1 MTNTTILLLVFSVVL
16 AGLLS
21 YYHYFYKAKSHSK
34 WNWLLAFLRFASY
47 LLVFL
52 LLINPII
59 SRSTYE
65 IQKTPLP
72 IVVDNSKS
80 ISFLEKNENNRKVY
94 EQIMANNS
102 IQEKFDTQLFAL
114 ANDLQPATTFDFSGN
129 QTNIAAVADNLKQL
143 YRNKKHPIVLLTDGN
158 QTVGKDYVY
167 NFQEN
172 TSVYPVVLGDTT
184 TVFDLK
190 INDLN
195 VNKYAF
201 LKNKFPVE
209 IFVQYNGTKAITTD
223 FAIQNGDQ
231 TIFKQKVSFTKDKK
245 VQTVSVLLE
254 ASSVGLQK
262 YKAVISSSILEK
274 NTTNNSKNFAVEIID
289 QKSEIAIVSDI
300 IHPDISALKRSI
312 ESNVMRKVTVFKS
325 NEISLLENINLVI
338 FYQPITA
345 FKSIF
350 ETTKKANTNTFL
362 ITGKHTDF
370 NFLNQFQDDFSFKM
384 TNQVENYSAQFDAT
398 FNLFA
403 QENIGFENFPP
414 LENTF
419 GTITPKKNQAALLQ
433 ARIRTVTLE
442 NPLLAFAEE
451 GTQRKAYLFGEN
463 IWKWRMESYLQKKS
477 FTDFDLFM
485 DKIIQFLSANSSK
498 KSLIV
503 SHESFYNSGESI
515 TISAQY
521 FNKNYEFDDKAQLTI
536 QVINNAT
543 KASKAYDFLKST
555 SNYEVNFDNLSK
567 GNYSFI
573 VKEKASNTTYKS
585 NFEVLDF
592 EMEKQF
598 VNPDVSRLQQLA
610 TNNSG
615 ELFHPNQI
623 VSLIKKLLENPNFS
637 PIEKEVIKKSPL
649 IEWFWLLIL
658 LVFTLGLEWFIRKYN
673 GLL

>member
-21 YYHYFYKAKSHSK
+21 YYHYFYKAKSQSK
-34 WNWLLAFLRFASY
+34 WNWLLAFLRFTSY

-65 IQKTPLP
+65 VEKTPLP
-72 IVVDNSKS
+72 LVVDNSKS
-80 ISFLEKNENNRKVY
+80 IPFLEKNENNWKIH
-94 EQIMANNS
+94 EQITTNKAL
-102 IQEKFDTQLFAL
+102 QEKFDVQLFAL

-143 YRNKKHPIVLLTDGN
+143 YRNKKYPIVLLTDGN

-172 TSVYPVVLGDTT
+172 TTVFPIVLGDTA

-209 IFVQYNGTKAITTD
+209 VFVQYNGTKAITAD
-223 FAIQNGDQ
+223 FAIQNGNQ

-245 VQTVSVLLE
+245 VQTISALLE
-254 ASSVGLQK
+254 ATSVELQK
-262 YKAVISSSILEK
+262 YKAVISSGIPEK
-274 NTTNNSKNFAVEIID
+274 NTSNNTKNFAVEIID

-312 ESNVMRKVTVFKS
+312 ESNVMRKVNVFKP
-325 NEISLLENINLVI
+325 NEISSLEKINLVI
-338 FYQPITA
+338 FYQPTAA

-350 ETTKKANTNTFL
+350 ETTQKANTNTFL

-370 NFLNQFQDDFSFKM
+370 NFLNQIQDDFSFKM
-384 TNQVENYSAQFDAT
+384 TNQVENYSPQFDAT

-414 LENTF
+414 LENAF
-419 GTITPKKNQAALLQ
+419 GTITAKKNQATLLQ

-463 IWKWRMESYLQKKS
+463 IWKWRIETYLQKKT

-485 DKIIQFLSANSSK
+485 DKTIQFLSANSSK

-503 SHESFYNSGESI
+503 SHESFYNSGETI

-536 QVINNAT
+536 QVINNET
-543 KASKAYDFLKST
+543 KASKTYDFLKSS

-567 GNYSFI
+567 GNYSFV
-573 VKEKASNTTYKS
+573 VKEKSSNATYKS
-585 NFEVLDF
+585 SFEVLDF

-598 VNPDVSRLQQLA
+598 VNPDISRLQQLA
-610 TNNSG
+610 TNTNG

-623 VSLIKKLLENPNFS
+623 EALIEQLLKNPNFS
-637 PIEKEVIKKSPL
+637 PVEKEVTKKSPL
-649 IEWFWLLIL
+649 IEWFWLLVL
-658 LVFTLGLEWFIRKYN
+658 LVLTLGSEWFIRKYN

>member
-1 MTNTTILLLVFSVVL
+1 MTNTTILLLIFSVVL
-16 AGLLS
+16 AGVLS
-21 YYHYFYKAKSHSK
+21 YYQYFHKAKSQSK

-65 IQKTPLP
+65 VEKTPLP
-72 IVVDNSKS
+72 LVVDNSKS
-80 ISFLEKNENNRKVY
+80 IPFLEKNENNWKIY
-94 EQIMANNS
+94 EQIATNKAL
-102 IQEKFDTQLFAL
+102 QDKFDVQLFGL
-114 ANDLQPATTFDFSGN
+114 ANDLQPATTFDYSGN

-143 YRNKKHPIVLLTDGN
+143 YRNKKYPIVLLTDGN

-209 IFVQYNGTKAITTD
+209 VFVQYNGTKAITAD
-223 FAIQNGDQ
+223 FAIQNGNQ
-231 TIFKQKVSFTKDKK
+231 TVFKQKVSFTKDKK
-245 VQTVSVLLE
+245 VQTISALLE

-262 YKAVISSSILEK
+262 YKAVISSSNQEK
-274 NTTNNSKNFAVEIID
+274 NTTNNSKNFAIEIID

-325 NEISLLENINLVI
+325 NEISSLENINLVI
-338 FYQPITA
+338 FYQPTTA

-350 ETTKKANTNTFL
+350 ETTKKANTNTFI

-370 NFLNQFQDDFSFKM
+370 NFLNQSQDDFSFKM

-414 LENTF
+414 LENAF
-419 GTITPKKNQAALLQ
+419 GTITTKKNQTALLQ
-433 ARIRTVTLE
+433 ARIRTVTLD

-451 GTQRKAYLFGEN
+451 GTKRKAYLFGEN

-485 DKIIQFLSANSSK
+485 DKTIQFLSANSSK

-503 SHESFYNSGESI
+503 SHESFYNSGETI

-536 QVINNAT
+536 QVINNET
-543 KASKAYDFLKST
+543 KASKTYDFLKSS

-567 GNYSFI
+567 GNYSFV
-573 VKEKASNTTYKS
+573 VKEKSSNATYKS

-610 TNNSG
+610 LNTNG
-615 ELFHPNQI
+615 ELFHPNQ
-623 VSLIKKLLENPNFS
+623 VELLIKKLLENPNFS

-649 IEWFWLLIL
+649 IEWFWLLIFL
-658 LVFTLGLEWFIRKYN
+658 LLTLGSEWFIRKYN

>member
-21 YYHYFYKAKSHSK
+21 YYHYFYKAKSQSK

-47 LLVFL
+47 VLVFL

-65 IQKTPLP
+65 VQKTPLP
-72 IVVDNSKS
+72 LVVDNSKS
-80 ISFLEKNENNRKVY
+80 IPFLEKNETNWKVY
-94 EQIMANNS
+94 EQITTNKAL
-102 IQEKFDTQLFAL
+102 QEKFDVQLFAL
-114 ANDLQPATTFDFSGN
+114 SNDLQPATTFDFSGN
-129 QTNIAAVADNLKQL
+129 QTNIAAVADNLKQVH
-143 YRNKKHPIVLLTDGN
+143 RNKKYPIVILTDGN

-172 TSVYPVVLGDTT
+172 TSVYPIVLGDTT

-201 LKNKFPVE
+201 LKNKFPIEV
-209 IFVQYNGTKAITTD
+209 FVQYNGTKAITAD
-223 FAIQNGDQ
+223 FAIQNGNQ

-245 VQTVSVLLE
+245 VQTISALLE
-254 ASSVGLQK
+254 ATSVGLQK
-262 YKAVISSSILEK
+262 YKAVISSSIKEK

-289 QKSEIAIVSDI
+289 QKSEIAIISDI

-325 NEISLLENINLVI
+325 NEISSLEDINLIV
-338 FYQPITA
+338 FYQPIAA

-370 NFLNQFQDDFSFKM
+370 NFINQFQNDFSFKM

-419 GTITPKKNQAALLQ
+419 GTITPKKNQAKLLQ

-442 NPLLAFAEE
+442 NPLLVFAEE

-485 DKIIQFLSANSSK
+485 DKSIQFLSANSSK

-503 SHESFYNSGESI
+503 SHESFYNSGETI

-521 FNKNYEFDDKAQLTI
+521 FNKNYQFDDKAQLTI
-536 QVINNAT
+536 QLINTDT
-543 KASKAYDFLKST
+543 KASKTYDFLKSS

-567 GNYSFI
+567 GNFSFV
-573 VKEKASNTTYKS
+573 VKEKSSNATYKS

-610 TNNSG
+610 LNTNG
-615 ELFHPNQI
+615 ELFHPNQ
-623 VSLIKKLLENPNFS
+623 VELLIKKLLENPNFS
-637 PIEKEVIKKSPL
+637 PIEKELIKKSPF

-658 LVFTLGLEWFIRKYN
+658 LVLFLGSEWFIRKYN

>member
-21 YYHYFYKAKSHSK
+21 YYHYFYKAKSQSK

-47 LLVFL
+47 VLVFL

-65 IQKTPLP
+65 VQKTPLP
-72 IVVDNSKS
+72 LVVDNSKS
-80 ISFLEKNENNRKVY
+80 IPFLEKNETNWKVY
-94 EQIMANNS
+94 EQITTNKAL
-102 IQEKFDTQLFAL
+102 QEKFDVQLFAL
-114 ANDLQPATTFDFSGN
+114 SNDLQPATTFDFSGN
-129 QTNIAAVADNLKQL
+129 QTNIAAVADNLKQVH
-143 YRNKKHPIVLLTDGN
+143 RNKKYPIVILTDGN

-172 TSVYPVVLGDTT
+172 TSVYPIVLGDTT

-201 LKNKFPVE
+201 LKNKFPIEV
-209 IFVQYNGTKAITTD
+209 FVQYNGTKAITAD
-223 FAIQNGDQ
+223 FAIQNGNQ

-245 VQTVSVLLE
+245 VQTISALLE
-254 ASSVGLQK
+254 ATSVGLQK
-262 YKAVISSSILEK
+262 YKAVISSSIKEK

-289 QKSEIAIVSDI
+289 QKSEIAIISDI

-325 NEISLLENINLVI
+325 NEISSLEDINLIV
-338 FYQPITA
+338 FYQPIAA

-370 NFLNQFQDDFSFKM
+370 NFINQFQNDFSFKM

-414 LENTF
+414 LENAF
-419 GTITPKKNQAALLQ
+419 GTITPKKNQATLLQ

-442 NPLLAFAEE
+442 SPILAFAEE
-451 GTQRKAYLFGEN
+451 GTKRKAYLFGEN

-477 FTDFDLFM
+477 FTDFDLFL
-485 DKIIQFLSANSSK
+485 DKTIQFLSANSSK

-503 SHESFYNSGESI
+503 SHESFYNSGETI

-536 QVINNAT
+536 QVINNET
-543 KASKAYDFLKST
+543 KVSKTYDFLKST

-567 GNYSFI
+567 GNYSFV
-573 VKEKASNTTYKS
+573 VKEKSSNTTYKS

-610 TNNSG
+610 TNTEG
-615 ELFHPNQI
+615 VLFHPNQI
-623 VSLIKKLLENPNFS
+623 ESLIEQLLKNPNFS

-649 IEWFWLLIL
+649 IEWLWLLIFL
-658 LVFTLGLEWFIRKYN
+658 LLTLGFEWFIRKYK
-673 GLL
+673 GML